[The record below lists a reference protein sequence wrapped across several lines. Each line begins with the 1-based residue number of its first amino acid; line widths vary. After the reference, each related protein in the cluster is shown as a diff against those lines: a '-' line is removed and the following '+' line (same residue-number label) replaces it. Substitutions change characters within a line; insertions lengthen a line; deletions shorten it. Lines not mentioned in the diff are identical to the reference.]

1 MAKTIPSSDNLDAA
15 HGPLQAQQ
23 REIET
28 LRQLAAAL
36 PDTYTIY
43 HGVHWTRVNAQK
55 HALVGEIDFVILSPT
70 GKLILIEQ
78 KAGFLHETADG
89 LVKQYD
95 KKEKRIATQMAR
107 STEAL
112 RARLLAFCKEEV
124 LIETLLYC
132 PDYRVQQPGSAGIDP
147 ARIVDA
153 ARRDQLAAIIQKLAP
168 DAPENTPLTDKMHR
182 FFRNELSVVADVSAL
197 TGQVD
202 ALYTRLSGGL
212 AEWARAIECAPF
224 RLRVIGTAGS
234 GKTQLALQLLRDA
247 EDRGQRALYVC
258 YNRPLADHIARLIMA
273 ETGAETRVA
282 TYHQLSGQH
291 YRREVGEPNFASGRA
306 FAQMEAFMDGFQPAS
321 AQRFDAIIIDE
332 GQDFQPQWRDNLLRL
347 LTPEGRIWW
356 LEDPM
361 QRLYDRPEMPW
372 DGWVTLRSQT
382 NYRSPSDIVAY
393 LNRMLAEGDA
403 ITTGSPLTGSEVEI
417 LTYDSPA
424 ELMDATKTAIARAL
438 GAGFKKSMMA
448 VITYRGREHS
458 LFAPLDQLGTHRLRA
473 FTGQYDL
480 LSNPVYSDGDL
491 LIDSVY
497 RFKGQSAPCIIYTE
511 IDFEHLDDAVLRK
524 LFVGMTR
531 ASMKLLLVISNRA
544 AKVLLETI

>member
-1 MAKTIPSSDNLDAA
+1 MAKTIPSSDNIDAT

-28 LRQLAAAL
+28 LRQLATAL

-55 HALVGEIDFVILSPT
+55 HALVGEIDFAILSPT

-95 KKEKRIATQMAR
+95 KKEKHIATQMAR
-107 STEAL
+107 GTEAL
-112 RARLLAFCKEEV
+112 RARLLAFCKEDV
-124 LIETLLYC
+124 LIESLLYC

-153 ARRDQLAAIIQKLAP
+153 SRRDKLAEIIQKLAP
-168 DAPENTPLTDKMHR
+168 DTPENKPLTDKMHR
-182 FFRNELSVVADVSAL
+182 FFRNELSVAPDVSAMI
-197 TGQVD
+197 GQVG

-212 AEWARAIECAPF
+212 SEWARAIECTPF

-247 EDRGQRALYVC
+247 EDQGQRALYVC
-258 YNRPLADHIARLIMA
+258 YNRPLADHIARLI
-273 ETGAETRVA
+273 GAETRVA
-282 TYHQLSGQH
+282 TYHQLCGQH
-291 YRREVGEPNFASGRA
+291 YRREVGEPNFASKQA
-306 FAQMEAFMDGFQPAS
+306 FAQMESFMNGFQPTP

-347 LTPEGRIWW
+347 LTPEGRVWW
-356 LEDPM
+356 LEDSM
-361 QRLYDRPEMPW
+361 QRLYDRPEMIW
-372 DGWVTLRSQT
+372 DGWVTLHSQT
-382 NYRSPSDIVAY
+382 NYRSPIDIVAY
-393 LNRMLAEGDA
+393 LNRMLAEHNTIA
-403 ITTGSPLTGSEVEI
+403 PVTAGSPLTGSEVEI
-417 LTYDSPA
+417 FTYDSPA
-424 ELMDATKTAIARAL
+424 EMMNATKTAIACAL
-438 GAGFKKSMMA
+438 GAGFKKNMMA

-458 LFAPLDQLGTHRLRA
+458 LFAPLDQLGNHSLRA
-473 FTGQYDL
+473 FSGQYDL

-511 IDFEHLDDAVLRK
+511 IDFERLDEAVLRK

-531 ASMKLLLVISNRA
+531 ASMKLLLVISSRA
-544 AKVLLETI
+544 AQVLLETI